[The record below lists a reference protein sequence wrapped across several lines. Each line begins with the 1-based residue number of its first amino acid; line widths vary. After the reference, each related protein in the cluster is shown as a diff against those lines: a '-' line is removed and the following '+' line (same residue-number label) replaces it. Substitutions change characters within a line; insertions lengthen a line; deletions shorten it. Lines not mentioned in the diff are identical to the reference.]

1 MRLRGTLVALAAA
14 VLLAGAAFAQQ
25 SKLQDV
31 TVRPGDTLWSLS
43 QRYLKDPKKWNAI
56 LRYNRLPTSDPTVA
70 LPGMTLKVPI
80 ALIKD
85 DLRAATL
92 VLAKSRVLYRKKNT
106 AAWQNARLKMQLFNG
121 DGLRTRSRSW
131 ARVKFFGGSV
141 LSLDPD
147 SMAILK
153 APRPDDRFLELKRG
167 AVHATVA
174 RVITPSARV
183 IPKRKDTK
191 YTARVLD
198 DLSTR
203 VQVFA
208 GAADVQDAKGRKT
221 VNVEAGFYT
230 DVKLDSLPRSPV
242 KIPNIELAQKT
253 EISDLGTGVG
263 ESVVKVRRGGVP
275 TRGGLAAEIQA
286 LSVGIPVA
294 AYHVQVAR
302 RRSDFRRAKP
312 RLVFEKEFD
321 SYEPIDLRQ
330 ASLRDGQY
338 WVRVA
343 IVDLLGEKG
352 RWSTPKSYRTGEEE
366 QFESLSFR
374 GTLRLI
380 RPEEESI
387 TVRVPRYRITGQ
399 VGTGLR
405 VLINGERVA
414 SDEDGFFSKEVIL
427 KQGPNGFRIEATD
440 VRGND
445 KVLIR
450 RITFKP

>member
-1 MRLRGTLVALAAA
+1 MIVKRISAFVIAAA
-14 VLLAGAAFAQQ
+14 LFAGGARAQESQ
-25 SKLQDV
+25 LQEV

-43 QRYLKDPKKWNAI
+43 QRYLKDPKKWNSI
-56 LRYNRLPTSDPTVA
+56 LRYNHLPTSDPTVA

-80 ALIKD
+80 SLIKD

-92 VLAKSRVLYRKKNT
+92 VLAKSKVLFRKKNN
-106 AAWQNARLKMQLFNG
+106 AAWKNAQLKMQLFNG
-121 DGLRTRSRSW
+121 DSLRTQSKSW

-174 RVITPSARV
+174 RVVTPSARV

-203 VQVFA
+203 VQVFN
-208 GAADVQDAKGRKT
+208 GAADVQDSKGRKT
-221 VNVEAGFYT
+221 VEVTAGYYT
-230 DVKLDSLPRSPV
+230 DVKLDSLPVSPV
-242 KIPNIELAQKT
+242 KIPNTELAQRT

-263 ESVVKVRRGGVP
+263 ESVVKVQRGGVP
-275 TRGGLAAEIQA
+275 ASGSIAAEIQA

-294 AYHVQVAR
+294 AYQVQIAR
-302 RRSDFRRAKP
+302 RRSDFARAASK
-312 RLVFEKEFD
+312 LVFEKEFD

-330 ASLRDGQY
+330 ANLRDGEY

-343 IVDLLGEKG
+343 IIDLLGEKG
-352 RWSTPKSYRTGEEE
+352 KWSTPKSYRTGEEE
-366 QFESLSFR
+366 QFESLAFS
-374 GTLRLI
+374 GTLEMI
-380 RPEEESI
+380 RPEEESV
-387 TVRVPRYRITGQ
+387 TVGVPRYRMTGR
-399 VGTGLR
+399 VGKGLK
-405 VLINGERVA
+405 VLINGENVA
-414 SDEDGFFSKEVIL
+414 SDEDGYWSKEVLL
-427 KQGPNGFRIEATD
+427 KPGPNGFRIEATD

>member
-1 MRLRGTLVALAAA
+1 MIGKRISAAALAIAFC
-14 VLLAGAAFAQQ
+14 AGAAFAQESQ
-25 SKLQDV
+25 LQDV
-31 TVRPGDTLWSLS
+31 SVRPGDTLWSLS

-56 LRYNRLPTSDPTVA
+56 LRYNKLPTSDPTVA

-80 ALIKD
+80 SLIKE

-92 VLAKSRVLYRKKNT
+92 VLAKSKVLFRKKNS
-106 AAWQNARLKMQLFNG
+106 AAWKNAQLKMQLFNG
-121 DGLRTRSRSW
+121 DSLRTQSKSW

-174 RVITPSARV
+174 RVVTPSARV

-203 VQVFA
+203 VQVFN

-221 VNVEAGFYT
+221 VEVTAGYYT
-230 DVKLDSLPRSPV
+230 DVKLDSLPVSPV
-242 KIPNIELAQKT
+242 RIPNIELAQQT

-263 ESVVKVRRGGVP
+263 ESVVQVRRGGAAAG
-275 TRGGLAAEIQA
+275 GGLAAEIQQ

-294 AYHVQVAR
+294 AYQVQVAR
-302 RRSDFRRAKP
+302 RRSDFSRAKP

-330 ASLRDGQY
+330 ANLRDGEY

-352 RWSTPKSYRTGEEE
+352 KWSTPKSYRTGEEE
-366 QFESLSFR
+366 QFESLAFS
-374 GTLRLI
+374 GTLEMI

-387 TVRVPRYRITGQ
+387 TVGVPRYRMTGR
-399 VGTGLR
+399 VGKGLK
-405 VLINGERVA
+405 VVINGEQVS
-414 SDEDGFFSKEVIL
+414 SDEDGYWSKEVFL
-427 KQGPNGFRIEATD
+427 KPGPNGFRIEASD

-445 KVLIR
+445 KVIIR

>member
-1 MRLRGTLVALAAA
+1 MFSACLSV
-14 VLLAGAAFAQQ
+14 LAGAALVFAAE
-25 SKLQDV
+25 STLQDV

-43 QRYLKDPKKWNAI
+43 QRYLKDPKRWNAI
-56 LRYNRLPTSDPTVA
+56 LRYNKLPTSDPTVA
-70 LPGMTLKVPI
+70 LPGMKLKVPI
-80 ALIKD
+80 ALLKD

-92 VLAKSRVLYRKKNT
+92 EFAKSRVLFRKKNT
-106 AAWQNARLKMQLFNG
+106 PAWKNAEVKMQLFNG
-121 DGLRTRSRSW
+121 DGLRTRSKSW

-174 RVITPSARV
+174 RVVTPSARV
-183 IPKRKDTK
+183 IPKQRGTK

-203 VQVFA
+203 VQVFK
-208 GAADVQDAKGRKT
+208 GAADVQDSKGKKT
-221 VNVEAGFYT
+221 VNVEAGYYT
-230 DVKLDSLPRSPV
+230 DVKLDSLPRTPI
-242 KIPNIELAQKT
+242 KIPNIELGQQT

-263 ESVVKVRRGGVP
+263 ESVVKVSRGGG
-275 TRGGLAAEIQA
+275 TRGGLAEEIRA

-294 AYHVQVAR
+294 AYHVEVAR
-302 RRSDFRRAKP
+302 KKSDFLRAKP

-321 SYEPIDLRQ
+321 AYEPIDLRQ
-330 ASLRDGQY
+330 ANLRDGQY

-352 RWSTPKSYRTGEEE
+352 KPSAPKPYRTGEEE
-366 QFESLSFR
+366 QFESLSFQ
-374 GTLRLI
+374 GTLEII
-380 RPEEESI
+380 RPEEEAI
-387 TVRVPRYRITGQ
+387 EVRVPRYRITGR
-399 VGTGLR
+399 VGAGLS
-405 VLINGERVA
+405 VLINGERVGA
-414 SDEDGFFSKEVIL
+414 DEDGYFSKEVFL
-427 KQGPNGFRIEATD
+427 KQGPNGFRIEAGD

-445 KVLIR
+445 KILIR
-450 RITFKP
+450 RISFRP